1 MEAKEFFRAMAKKYS
16 GYLVEQEVPVVPA
29 SLESTP
35 EESAPE
41 NSTVEDADVLDNV
54 QIVETEDDDDY
65 EDDDDDVGV
74 HFESRGLFSE
84 HIGCDG
90 TPSSLPCCTEKLVA
104 ALQRNDNL
112 ERIVDSQ
119 MTTLG

>member
-1 MEAKEFFRAMAKKYS
+1 VEAKEFFRAMAKKYS

-29 SLESTP
+29 SHESTP

-41 NSTVEDADVLDNV
+41 NSTLEDADVDNV
-54 QIVETEDDDDY
+54 QIVETEDDDDN
-65 EDDDDDVGV
+65 EDDGDDVGE

-90 TPSSLPCCTEKLVA
+90 TPPSLPCTEKLVA

-112 ERIVDSQ
+112 ERVVDSQ

>member
-1 MEAKEFFRAMAKKYS
+1 MAKKYS
-16 GYLVEQEVPVVPA
+16 GSLDKQEVPVVPA
-29 SLESTP
+29 SLKSTPP

-41 NSTVEDADVLDNV
+41 NSILEDADVDTV
-54 QIVETEDDDDY
+54 QIVETEKDDDY
-65 EDDDDDVGV
+65 EDDDDDVGE

-90 TPSSLPCCTEKLVA
+90 TPPSLPCTEKLVA

-112 ERIVDSQ
+112 ERVVDSQ

>member
-1 MEAKEFFRAMAKKYS
+1 VEAKEFFRAMAKKYS

-41 NSTVEDADVLDNV
+41 NSTQEDADVLVNV
-54 QIVETEDDDDY
+54 QIVETEDDDD
-65 EDDDDDVGV
+65 DVGE

-84 HIGCDG
+84 HIGCYG
-90 TPSSLPCCTEKLVA
+90 TPSSLPCTEKVVA

-112 ERIVDSQ
+112 ERVVDSQ